1 MSAKTLTSLYGHP
14 SGTILRDVSYDILT
28 RLVQAGLAT
37 WDLTGGVEQVRPT
50 INTRATFQEQ
60 QLFVPDNALD
70 PDSGSS
76 PVTAVVNPGV
86 GNRLSAGGQRLQT
99 LNPRWW
105 RHAQPQAIRRP
116 LITPGVDTVTLVGTN
131 GGNAVVAS
139 ARDTRFSAQAI
150 EFTVPEGGGATKTAY
165 VQATVDVNL
174 TLDDIIVLWFYAPDD
189 IGGLFS
195 ASGWLYGT
203 GTTNGIAATFETST
217 SVQYAGAG
225 VWACARRL
233 ADLTGSGPK
242 PADNATYQNYK
253 TLRVIHSASAGSAAG
268 RSQFLHAEVVR
279 RRTPMVCITADDG
292 LLGVR
297 DVGAPVFNSFGIPM
311 TLFLHTALTSG
322 DNVNY
327 MRWTDI
333 ARLAQKGNVMANHT
347 HSNKQA
353 GSASVDEWAADVL
366 VCADELRKR
375 GYHDGAMHLA
385 WVQGVHSKP
394 YDDKAREIGLLSARA
409 VLSRGIYGSH
419 GIPSP
424 YNYSGISSTGRTAAQ
439 MLADIDLEVGR
450 GADCTCVLHDFHETT
465 NDGLIMSR
473 AEATAL
479 ARGLR
484 ERAEAGA
491 IIVGTVPELWARR
504 QAEAGWS
511 PEV

>member
-1 MSAKTLTSLYGHP
+1 MAEVT
-14 SGTILRDVSYDILT
+14 RDVFMLELIRRGITSDSDED
-28 RLVQAGLAT
+28 GLAT
-37 WDLTGGVEQVRPT
+37 LQEKLDQLSYVRGIFNPLTG
-50 INTRATFQEQ
+50 
-60 QLFVPDNALD
+60 
-70 PDSGSS
+70 
-76 PVTAVVNPGV
+76 
-86 GNRLSAGGQRLQT
+86 GNRLSAGGQRIQT

-131 GGNAVVAS
+131 GGAAVAAS
-139 ARDTRFSAQAI
+139 ALDTRFSAQAI
-150 EFTVPEGGGATKTAY
+150 EITVPEGGGASKSAY

-189 IGGLFS
+189 IGGLYS
-195 ASGWLYGT
+195 ASAWLYET
-203 GTTNGIAATFETST
+203 GATNGIGVTFETST

-233 ADLTGSGPK
+233 SEFTGGSGPK
-242 PADNATYQNYK
+242 PADNATYQNYE

-279 RRTPMVCITADDG
+279 RRTPMVCVTADDG
-292 LLGVR
+292 WSGVR
-297 DVGAPVFNSFGIPM
+297 DVGARVFNSFGIPM
-311 TLFLHTALTSG
+311 TLFLHTALISG
-322 DNVNY
+322 DSDNY

-353 GSASVDEWAADVL
+353 GTASVDEWAADVL

-375 GYHDGAMHLA
+375 GYDDGAMHLA

-424 YNYSGISSTGRTAAQ
+424 YNYSGIGSTGRTAAQ
-439 MLADIDLEVGR
+439 MLADIDLEIGR
-450 GADCTCVLHDFHETT
+450 GADCTCVLHNFHETT

-479 ARGLR
+479 AKGLR
-484 ERAEAGA
+484 ERAEAGT
-491 IIVGTVPELWARR
+491 IIIGTVPELWARR